1 MFILRTILYLFVGS
15 KFIKNNNNNVSNMLC
30 NDYYNFDEILD
41 YKDNIRIYQ
50 YDKII
55 NNENETKDDVRIIDN
70 EYNEFNITK
79 LAMKYGAYNRH
90 LRPRDDLP
98 EKSRKYPRR
107 RRKKKI
113 NPRQFIRDLKKN
125 GTIDK
130 DDKPLIFVVSPEQMM
145 IYQAYNKSMTQSKI
159 ERDSHRNDT
168 DKLPHSRNNNDS
180 LPKDWKNEEY
190 YF

>member
-1 MFILRTILYLFVGS
+1 MFILKTLLYFFVGT
-15 KFIKNNNNNVSNMLC
+15 KLIKENNNVSNMIC

-41 YKDNIRIYQ
+41 YKDNILIYE

-55 NNENETKDDVRIIDN
+55 NNDETKDDVRTIDTD
-70 EYNEFNITK
+70 YNEFNITK

-98 EKSRKYPRR
+98 EKSRKYPKR

-113 NPRQFIRDLKKN
+113 NPREFIRNLKKN

-130 DDKPLIFVVSPEQMM
+130 DDRPLIFVVSPEQMM
-145 IYQAYNKSMTQSKI
+145 IYQAYNKSMAKSKA
-159 ERDSHRNDT
+159 ERDNVT
-168 DKLPHSRNNNDS
+168 DKTPHTRDNNQS
-180 LPKDWKNEEY
+180 LPKDWNNDEY